1 MAALNNRFRPRFG
14 ISRLRGFSLMFGM
27 SHALKIALRLY
38 LESKPPSRLRYEPP
52 IFKSAHGIC
61 FIGWCD
67 RKRRQHEAVVVDSR
81 EDLFALLMFVAG
93 KANAIAAFL
102 RHRVGAIA
110 MQDIEIEVA
119 VRRQMPHAGDERLI
133 K

>member
-1 MAALNNRFRPRFG
+1 
-14 ISRLRGFSLMFGM
+14 
-27 SHALKIALRLY
+27 
-38 LESKPPSRLRYEPP
+38 
-52 IFKSAHGIC
+52 
-61 FIGWCD
+61 
-67 RKRRQHEAVVVDSR
+67 
-81 EDLFALLMFVAG
+81 MFVAG
-93 KANAIAAFL
+93 IANAIAAFL